1 MKIDS
6 NLLPF
11 LHRES
16 DPEVGDLRRAMDAF
30 YSRPVG
36 YIAFEAPSQQA
47 PFWAPIITDIA
58 QRISQSSSCRIL
70 EFGAGRT
77 GFPGHLG
84 ELRGQVHVSAQDVT
98 SSNIEYL
105 HSCCDQVFIGDIN
118 QVEGQF
124 DVIFSTFVWEHMTS
138 PAASLQHLQRLLAPG
153 GTLYIASPRYDCCF
167 YVPPSARNYSFS
179 TQFRLSVMLVLRRLA
194 VRLGGPPDFLI
205 HTDPA
210 VLKMPWYRDADAV
223 HWVSRGDIRRAV
235 GAGWDIEDIP
245 MQVNGLRAMVWI
257 HFMLLF
263 VRIRAVAGNR
273 PD

>member
-1 MKIDS
+1 MKAFRR
-6 NLLPF
+6 LPPF
-11 LHRES
+11 LYRES
-16 DPEVGDLRRAMDAF
+16 APEVGHLRRAMDAF
-30 YSRPVG
+30 YAQPVG
-36 YIAFEAPSQQA
+36 YLAFEAPSQQS

-58 QRISQSSSCRIL
+58 ARTSQSGSCRVL

-77 GFPGHLG
+77 GFPDQLG
-84 ELRGQVHVSAQDVT
+84 ELRGQVHVAAQDVT

-105 HSCCDQVFIGDIN
+105 SSCCDSVFVGDIN
-118 QVEGQF
+118 QVEGEF

-153 GTLYIASPRYDCCF
+153 GTLYIVSPRYDLPF
-167 YVPPSARNYSFS
+167 YVPPSARHYSFG
-179 TQFRLSVMLVLRRLA
+179 TQFRLSLMLALRRLS

-210 VLKMPWYRDADAV
+210 VLTIPWYRDADAV

-235 GAGWDIEDIP
+235 GAGWDIEDMP
-245 MQVNGLRAMVWI
+245 MRANGIRAMFWI

-263 VRIRAVAGNR
+263 VRIRAVAGNQ